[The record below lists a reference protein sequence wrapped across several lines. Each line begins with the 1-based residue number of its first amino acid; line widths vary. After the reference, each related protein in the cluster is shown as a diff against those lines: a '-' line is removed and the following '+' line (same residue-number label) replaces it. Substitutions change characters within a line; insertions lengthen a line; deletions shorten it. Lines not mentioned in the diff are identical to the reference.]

1 MVQEAVEQRSRDDGI
16 AKDLAPFGKAAIGG
30 EDQGSLLVAG
40 VDQLEEE
47 VAATG
52 HDRQVADLVDDQQ
65 GKAAVEA
72 DLLAQAALPLGPG
85 ERADKIGQCREVDRA
100 SRLHGLDP
108 ERQAQVALAGAG
120 WAEEVHDFAAVD
132 ELKFGKCQDAVAIER
147 GLEREV

>member
-52 HDRQVADLVDDQQ
+52 HDRQVADLVDDQES
-65 GKAAVEA
+65 GSAEEP
-72 DLLAQAALPLGPG
+72 DPLLQMSFAFRTG
-85 ERADKIGQCREVDRA
+85 ERGDEVGQGGEVDAPAGLDRLHAEGDREVA
-100 SRLHGLDP
+100 F
-108 ERQAQVALAGAG
+108 AGAG
-120 WAEEVHDFAAVD
+120 RAEEVDSLAT
-132 ELKFGKCQDAVAIER
+132 
-147 GLEREV
+147 